1 MLAST
6 LQGYFPEV
14 VDTWAPVWFPSRNGE
29 NIEQLHHR
37 MAEFMEAFLLEIK
50 RRLPAEKHTRIL
62 LISHA
67 APTVGLVRHLL
78 GDRELPFRPGC
89 CSLTEIVPE
98 KDGGWEAKILG
109 GGAHLSEALSDWRQW
124 GFEDLEADVGY
135 TLFAPSISCLCCI
148 LTYRIIPT
156 SRKLSWIR
164 PQGLNFRLEQ
174 CSSRQI
180 ETTKLTT

>member
-14 VDTWAPVWFPSRNGE
+14 ADTWAPVWFPSRNGE

-37 MAEFMEAFLLEIK
+37 MAEFMEAFLLEVK
-50 RRLPAEKHTRIL
+50 RRLPAGKHTRIL
-62 LISHA
+62 LISHT

-89 CSLTEIVPE
+89 CSLTEIVPK
-98 KDGGWEAKILG
+98 KDGGWEAKMLG
-109 GGAHLSEALSDWRQW
+109 SGAHLSEALSDWRQW
-124 GFEDLEADVGY
+124 GFEDLEADYGKVACA
-135 TLFAPSISCLCCI
+135 LFAPSISCLCCI
-148 LTYRIIPT
+148 LAYRTIPR

-164 PQGLNFRLEQ
+164 PLDLNYRPE
-174 CSSRQI
+174 
-180 ETTKLTT
+180 